1 MTFNSDFCK
10 IRGNRNGNQL
20 FYMKMLCKS
29 LHAREFDN
37 EMILLNLTFSVSSK
51 ATTNTCVSSKV
62 YNMELQIIKFLIR
75 E

>member
-1 MTFNSDFCK
+1 MTFNSDFSK
-10 IRGNRNGNQL
+10 IRGKRNGNQL
-20 FYMKMLCKS
+20 FYMKLFFKS

-37 EMILLNLTFSVSSK
+37 EMILLNLKFSVSSK
-51 ATTNTCVSSKV
+51 ATTNTCHSSKV